1 MQREAPESIR
11 TILNPGRM
19 LADGIPYPDYH
30 EASETIRDRD
40 EWFDFWW
47 SKGEAYER
55 IGELALE
62 AGDTVSGGEWLWLG
76 ALSFHY
82 AQFMCFHDPQR
93 REAGQHRKVELYN
106 RAAPYLR
113 PPAERIELPFEGA
126 VIPGF
131 LRLPEGEPPTAG
143 WPCAIL
149 IGGLE
154 STKEESL
161 RFEEM
166 CLRRRLATFAFDGPG
181 QGELYF
187 DVKLRQNFERW
198 TSAAVDH
205 LVTREELDASRF
217 GVLGRSLG
225 GHYALRSAATDKRF
239 AACVAWGFFYD
250 MSDFATIP
258 AVTQRGFAYVTG
270 EPTPD
275 AARTYLESALS
286 LSDVAE
292 RLSTPTL
299 LLNGR
304 RDPIFPVQQMERVVQ
319 ALANA
324 PAEVVIEE
332 RGDHCAHN
340 MGHLVRP
347 RMADW
352 LSRALSARATRL

>member
-1 MQREAPESIR
+1 MNVRAAESIR
-11 TILNPGRM
+11 AILNPGRM
-19 LADGIPYPDYH
+19 LSDGIPYPDYH
-30 EASETIRDRD
+30 DAVETIGHQD

-47 SKGEAYER
+47 AKGEFYER
-55 IGELALE
+55 IGEQTLASE
-62 AGDTVSGGEWLWLG
+62 HPVSAGELLWHG

-82 AQFMCFHDPQR
+82 AQFMSFHDPQR
-93 REAGQHRKVELYN
+93 RESGQRRKVELYN
-106 RAAPYLR
+106 RAAPYLS
-113 PPAERIELPFEGA
+113 PPAERIEVAFEGA

-131 LRLPEGEPPTAG
+131 LRRPESPPPSSG
-143 WPCAIL
+143 WPCAVL

-161 RFEEM
+161 RFEDL
-166 CLRRRLATFAFDGPG
+166 CLRRGMATFAFDGPG

-187 DVKLRQNFERW
+187 DVKLQPDFERW
-198 TSAAVDH
+198 TSAVVDH
-205 LVTREELDASRF
+205 LVTRDELDASRL

-225 GHYALRSAATDKRF
+225 GHYALRSAANDDRF

-258 AVTQRGFAYVTG
+258 AATQRGFAYVTG
-270 EPTPD
+270 KPSFD
-275 AARTYLESALS
+275 QARNYLDTALS
-286 LSDVAE
+286 LGDVGE

-304 RDPIFPVQQMERVVQ
+304 HDPIFPSRQMELVVD
-319 ALANA
+319 ALAHT
-324 PAEVVIEE
+324 PKEVVIEE
-332 RGDHCAHN
+332 KGDHCAHN

-352 LSRALSARATRL
+352 LAQALNAE